1 MQDGFVLCRLS
12 LKAKFPETHMA
23 GSFFSEETKTW
34 DKLFGK
40 KSEGKNQ
47 WLIDKLDNMAPYDVI
62 IYRNLQNISFCFCFV

>member
-12 LKAKFPETHMA
+12 LEAKFPETHMA
-23 GSFFSEETKTW
+23 GSFFSEEIKTW

-40 KSEGKNQ
+40 KSEGINQ

-62 IYRNLQNISFCFCFV
+62 FTKIYKTYLFVF